1 MSELIAADGT
11 PEEVLPGAPAV
22 TAHEDPK
29 VVPEVTP
36 APNDAPERNLSPEPA
51 EEEPKTFPLDY
62 VQKLRDESAKY
73 RQRAAKT
80 EELGKRL
87 HVALVEKSGRLQDAS
102 DLPYDEAFLDD
113 PDALSAAIDALL
125 TAKPHLASRKPS
137 GVIPQ
142 GATATPSSGSLSGLL
157 RRNAGL

>member
-1 MSELIAADGT
+1 MSDLTAADGT

-22 TAHEDPK
+22 TAHEDPQSP
-29 VVPEVTP
+29 VENST
-36 APNDAPERNLSPEPA
+36 PEPV

-87 HVALVEKSGRLQDAS
+87 HLALVEKSGRLQDAS
-102 DLPYDEAFLDD
+102 DLPYDEVFLDD